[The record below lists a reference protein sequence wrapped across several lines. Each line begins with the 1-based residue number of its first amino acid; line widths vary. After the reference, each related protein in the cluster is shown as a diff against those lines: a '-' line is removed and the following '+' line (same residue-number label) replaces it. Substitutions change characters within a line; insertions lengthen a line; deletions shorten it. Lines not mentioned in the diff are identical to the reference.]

1 MPPLQPPRLHG
12 VLILR
17 PPRSVGDRRST
28 GCAGVERR
36 GVRPNPSSSD
46 GRVLRESGAD
56 LPSSPDPAACL
67 DRIPRA
73 DAQVQGGEPMRMRGM
88 IG

>member
-1 MPPLQPPRLHG
+1 MP
-12 VLILR
+12 
-17 PPRSVGDRRST
+17 VGTCKEEST
-28 GCAGVERR
+28 
-36 GVRPNPSSSD
+36 SD